1 VDEATVL
8 IVEDDEDILQLL
20 SYNLVKDG
28 YRVLCAES
36 GEAALEMVAKSLPDL
51 VLLDLMLPGIDGL
64 AVCRTFKQKEPAT
77 GIPVIMLTARG
88 EEADI
93 VKGLNLG
100 ADDYVTKPFSPKVLL
115 ARIKAVLRRKGQGN
129 EVLLPPAGGEQAEV
143 VSVNGLEIDS
153 GRRLVTFQDRSI
165 ENLTVTEFDILCV
178 LAKRPGRVFT
188 RQQIIDQIRGYE
200 YLVTERLV
208 DVQIFG
214 LRKKLAE
221 AGAFVQTV
229 RGIGYKFKE

>member
-1 VDEATVL
+1 MDEATVL